1 VNKVIIAGIVIVILG
16 LISFLAIGFVNNSN
30 QILEERNKV
39 SAELQKLKESSVED
53 VMFNKLIV
61 GYGTKGGDDV
71 ERIAGTFYINDAS
84 IYEGKIIYIECK
96 VDFEKEQHQNYLSI
110 LCTSNNADELND
122 RLWSPIEYEALLKLT
137 NIAHVWKSGDTFS
150 GYVKVLPMTEQCK
163 MYSNGQYWVETREA
177 THTKFNGDRCH
188 KDFNPMMA
196 IHFEEV
202 KMIYINSEHVFFGMR

>member
-1 VNKVIIAGIVIVILG
+1 MNKVIIAGIVIVILG

-30 QILEERNKV
+30 QILEERNNR

-53 VMFNKLIV
+53 VMFNELYV
-61 GYGTKGGDDV
+61 GYGTKGG
-71 ERIAGTFYINDAS
+71 IFYMYGDS

-110 LCTSNNADELND
+110 LCTSNNEHELND

-188 KDFNPMMA
+188 EDFNPMMA